1 MDERVDERR
10 FWASLAGLLGMAVAI
25 AFGTTGLQCGKSSVI
40 LLRGEVV
47 DRMVQAR
54 KETGK
59 WPESDSDPSYK
70 PGKMH
75 RSDLAQVHFNLRYVD
90 QSGTREVAHYWTVF
104 HGVGRDTPVRLD
116 LRTKG

>member
-1 MDERVDERR
+1 MDERADERR
-10 FWASLAGLLGMAVAI
+10 FWASLTGLLGLAVVI
-25 AFGTTGLQCGKSSVI
+25 AFGTTGLRCEKNSVI

-54 KETGK
+54 KATGH
-59 WPESDSDPSYK
+59 WPQSDQDPSYK
-70 PGKMH
+70 PGTMH
-75 RSDLAQVHFNLRYVD
+75 SADLAQVQFNLKYVD
-90 QSGTREVAHYWTVF
+90 KSGSREVAHYWTVF